1 MALLKT
7 VTLGCKVNQYETEFV
22 REGLISAGYRDA
34 GEFEPADLCVINT
47 CTVTQ
52 EADSKSRRMIRRL
65 HRRNPDARIIVMGC
79 YATGDPQAIAE
90 IPGVS
95 EVITDKRELPD
106 WLKRFGVVDVPDGI
120 SEFRGRHRAYVK
132 VQDGCLLKCSY
143 CIIPLVRPKAYSRD
157 PESIEREVTRLVA
170 NGHREIVL
178 TGIHLGHYGV
188 DGNRAKPK
196 DQWLRLSHLIRRLVD
211 LPGEFRIRL
220 SSIEATEVTRELIQ
234 VMAARPDRICPHL
247 HVCLQSGSDRILRR
261 MRRRWSAKM
270 FIDRCDL
277 VRQYLDHPA
286 FTTDLMVGFPGET
299 EEDFQLSC
307 QVAKQVG
314 FSKIHVFP
322 FSARKGTPAAEME
335 DPVSQAEKTER
346 VARARDLESILRNDY
361 WESLVGR
368 PLDVLLESPHPDGGG
383 LVGTA
388 GRYAPVLVEAG
399 SQWQGRLV
407 RLTPN
412 CRKGEFLSAKMDPGL
427 R

>member
-34 GEFEPADLCVINT
+34 EEFEPADLCVINT

-52 EADSKSRRMIRRL
+52 EADSKSRRVIRRL

-79 YATGDPQAIAE
+79 YATGDPQAIAA

-196 DQWLRLSHLIRRLVD
+196 DQWLPIE
-211 LPGEFRIRL
+211 LP
-220 SSIEATEVTRELIQ
+220 
-234 VMAARPDRICPHL
+234 
-247 HVCLQSGSDRILRR
+247 
-261 MRRRWSAKM
+261 
-270 FIDRCDL
+270 IDC
-277 VRQYLDHPA
+277 YN
-286 FTTDLMVGFPGET
+286 T
-299 EEDFQLSC
+299 
-307 QVAKQVG
+307 
-314 FSKIHVFP
+314 
-322 FSARKGTPAAEME
+322 
-335 DPVSQAEKTER
+335 
-346 VARARDLESILRNDY
+346 N
-361 WESLVGR
+361 
-368 PLDVLLESPHPDGGG
+368 
-383 LVGTA
+383 
-388 GRYAPVLVEAG
+388 
-399 SQWQGRLV
+399 
-407 RLTPN
+407 
-412 CRKGEFLSAKMDPGL
+412 
-427 R
+427 